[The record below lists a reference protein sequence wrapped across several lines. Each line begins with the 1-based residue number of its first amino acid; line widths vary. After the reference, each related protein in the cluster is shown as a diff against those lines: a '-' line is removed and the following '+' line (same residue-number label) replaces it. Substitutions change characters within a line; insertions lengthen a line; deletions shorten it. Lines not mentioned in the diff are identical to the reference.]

1 MLFWEIPPVTRG
13 LFASLAVIAGLAILG
28 LANGAKVE
36 PVGAFADQSA
46 SESVR
51 GALESTGYKVSLDSG
66 AEVCR
71 IWLRKGLPSQTKADV
86 QGANFSA
93 FGASSLIGVIS
104 FPGKTTDYRG
114 QAIKAGSYT
123 LRYAVHPADGNHMG
137 IAPDR
142 DFLLMVPV
150 TVDQDA
156 NAQIKFEDLVKMS
169 AKSAGTNHPAGLNL
183 ITAEG
188 QKAFPSAYQDD
199 SNHTVFV
206 AKLKPASG
214 SEIPF
219 ALIVKGVADQ

>member
-1 MLFWEIPPVTRG
+1 VVQRIL
-13 LFASLAVIAGLAILG
+13 ASIVVVAGIAVLA
-28 LANGAKVE
+28 LANGAKIE

-51 GALESTGYKVSLDSG
+51 GALEATGHKVSLDGG

-71 IWLRKGLPSQTKADV
+71 IWLRKALPPQAKTDV
-86 QGANFSA
+86 QGAI
-93 FGASSLIGVIS
+93 FGSFGNSSLIGVIR
-104 FPGKTTDYRG
+104 FPNKTTDYRG
-114 QAIKAGSYT
+114 QAIKAGAYT

-142 DFLLMVPV
+142 DFLLMIPLS
-150 TVDQDA
+150 VDQDA

-183 ITAEG
+183 IPAEG
-188 QKAFPSAYQDD
+188 QKTFPSAYQDD

-214 SEIPF
+214 PEIPF

>member
-1 MLFWEIPPVTRG
+1 VMHRIL
-13 LFASLAVIAGLAILG
+13 ASLVIITAAMLTA

-36 PVGAFADQSA
+36 QVGAFADQSA

-51 GALESTGYKVSLDSG
+51 SSVEATGYKVSLDNG
-66 AEVCR
+66 TEVCQ
-71 IWLRKGLPSQTKADV
+71 IWLRKGLPSQAKTDV
-86 QGANFSA
+86 QGSIFTSLGN
-93 FGASSLIGVIS
+93 SSLIGVIT

-114 QAIKAGSYT
+114 QSIKAGSYT

-142 DFLLMVPV
+142 DFLLMIPV
-150 TVDQDA
+150 AMDQDA
-156 NAQIKFEDLVKMS
+156 NAQIKFEDLVKSS
-169 AKSAGTNHPAGLNL
+169 AKSAGTNHPAGLSL
-183 ITAEG
+183 ISAEG

-214 SEIPF
+214 AEIPF

>member
-1 MLFWEIPPVTRG
+1 LVTRSILG
-13 LFASLAVIAGLAILG
+13 SIAVVTALAILG
-28 LANGAKVE
+28 LANGAKLD

-51 GALESTGYKVSLDSG
+51 GALESTGYKVSLDNGS
-66 AEVCR
+66 EVCQ
-71 IWLRKGLPSQTKADV
+71 IWLRKGLPSQPKADV
-86 QGANFSA
+86 QGANFTG
-93 FGASSLIGVIS
+93 FGSSSLIGVIT
-104 FPGKTTDYRG
+104 FPNKTTDYRG

-150 TVDQDA
+150 SIDQNA

-169 AKSAGTNHPAGLNL
+169 AKSAGTNHPAGLSL
-183 ITAEG
+183 IPAEG

-199 SNHTVFV
+199 SNHTVFI

-214 SEIPF
+214 TEIPF